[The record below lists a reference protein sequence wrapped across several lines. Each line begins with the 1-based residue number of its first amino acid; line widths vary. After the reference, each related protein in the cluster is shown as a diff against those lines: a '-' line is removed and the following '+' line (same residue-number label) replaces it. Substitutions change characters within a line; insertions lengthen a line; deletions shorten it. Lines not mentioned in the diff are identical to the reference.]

1 MNLSSPQS
9 LAIAYF
15 GNIFFDLIVLI
26 YLFFIVVLKV
36 CVAAVGLVGDIA
48 RALGSNIVSYSDLFM
63 QILLE
68 NLAVS

>member
-1 MNLSSPQS
+1 MNLSSPLS

-15 GNIFFDLIVLI
+15 GTFLFDHIVLI
-26 YLFFIVVLKV
+26 YLFFIIALKV

-48 RALGSNIVSYSDLFM
+48 RALGSNILSYSDLFM

>member
-1 MNLSSPQS
+1 M
-9 LAIAYF
+9 AIAYF

>member
-1 MNLSSPQS
+1 M
-9 LAIAYF
+9 
-15 GNIFFDLIVLI
+15 LI
-26 YLFFIVVLKV
+26 YLFFVVALKV